1 MTRAA
6 AVMGALLAVV
16 SIAGGIQAYAQ
27 WGGGRSLAAG
37 LVGGAVLGAGAVLT
51 WRRVAWAQIG
61 LSVLG
66 LLYLARFLPHFFI
79 TKHFWPDLPL
89 LLLGSFT
96 VGLGVLGFMLDRY
109 SPEGGSGGEQS
120 RL

>member
-6 AVMGALLAVV
+6 AVMGVLLALV
-16 SIAGGIQAYAQ
+16 SIAGGIQVVAE
-27 WGGGRSLAAG
+27 GGSGRSLAAG
-37 LVGGAVLGAGAVLT
+37 VAGGLVLLGGAALT
-51 WRRVAWAQIG
+51 WRRVTWAQVV

-66 LLYLARFLPHFFI
+66 LAYLARFLPHFFI

-89 LLLGSFT
+89 LFLGSFT
-96 VGLGVLGFMLDRY
+96 VGLGVLGLMLDRY
-109 SPEGGSGGEQS
+109 QPEAGPGSGGN